1 MVLFRLTTV
10 DVEEEQTSILLT
22 SLKWIKA
29 FFDICP
35 GDIMPF
41 VPSLL
46 SHVLPRMSHDVDDV
60 RKEAQEVNGALMEYI
75 MSLSE
80 DRPLNGN
87 MSDRIQLPPSLSE
100 LGKEL
105 TGTQRR
111 DSNLSARLLKAVIR
125 DQTPEGK
132 TGTQS
137 PTPGED
143 RGPSPR
149 PVPEL
154 DYQASVSALT
164 LQFLNEHEATRV
176 AAIAWLIMLHRMAP
190 GRVGSHLI
198 IHYVPT
204 NDWVD
209 THGRRWDLPCLAE
222 DPVRPLGCC
231 CHARPATA
239 FADLHAQ

>member
-1 MVLFRLTTV
+1 
-10 DVEEEQTSILLT
+10 
-22 SLKWIKA
+22 
-29 FFDICP
+29 
-35 GDIMPF
+35 MPF

-46 SHVLPRMSHDVDDV
+46 SHVLPRMSHDVDEV
-60 RKEAQEVNGALMEYI
+60 RKEAQEVNASLMEYI

-80 DRPLNGN
+80 DRQSNGN
-87 MSDRIQLPPSLSE
+87 ISDKIQLPPSLSE

-125 DQTPEGK
+125 DQAAEGK
-132 TGTQS
+132 AGTQS

-190 GRVGSHLI
+190 GRVSQHLNI
-198 IHYVPT
+198 RRALADDHA
-204 NDWVD
+204 D
-209 THGRRWDLPCLAE
+209 THSR
-222 DPVRPLGCC
+222 
-231 CHARPATA
+231 
-239 FADLHAQ
+239 

>member
-1 MVLFRLTTV
+1 MVTLTTI
-10 DVEEEQTSILLT
+10 DAEEEQTSILLT
-22 SLKWIKA
+22 SLRWIKA

-35 GDIMPF
+35 EDIMPF

-60 RKEAQEVNGALMEYI
+60 RKEAQEVNAALMEYI

-80 DRPLNGN
+80 DRPPNN
-87 MSDRIQLPPSLSE
+87 NISDKIQLPPSLSE

-125 DQTPEGK
+125 DQTEGK
-132 TGTQS
+132 IGTQS

-143 RGPSPR
+143 RDPSPR

-190 GRVGSHLI
+190 GRVGKTST
-198 IHYVPT
+198 IH
-204 NDWVD
+204 DSS
-209 THGRRWDLPCLAE
+209 
-222 DPVRPLGCC
+222 
-231 CHARPATA
+231 
-239 FADLHAQ
+239 